1 MKKFLHV
8 VRVSYGNSSDCSK
21 TDTLLR
27 QQDAEMLSNFSWN
40 CLHFSEFL
48 KKKNCLLE
56 NRNTYGDDF
65 QLNQQPRSIRSGRA
79 GLQFRVVLAS
89 SDSPKDQIV

>member
-21 TDTLLR
+21 TDALLR

-48 KKKNCLLE
+48 KK
-56 NRNTYGDDF
+56 R
-65 QLNQQPRSIRSGRA
+65 
-79 GLQFRVVLAS
+79 
-89 SDSPKDQIV
+89 IVCWKIEIHTVMIFN

>member
-1 MKKFLHV
+1 
-8 VRVSYGNSSDCSK
+8 
-21 TDTLLR
+21 
-27 QQDAEMLSNFSWN
+27 MLKCFQTSLGTAFIFQNFS
-40 CLHFSEFL
+40 